1 MPTRPKDFDYSE
13 RRPSMWAPFAVR
25 DFRLLFVGFTLGQ
38 AMMPLQF
45 VTQIFWVQSHA
56 DPSVAIILIGVIG
69 TMRGTGMLS
78 FGLFG
83 GALADRFD
91 RRKLLM
97 ATQGGALILNVSIA
111 AIMWLT
117 PGDTPALVAFFILTF
132 FASSMFA
139 VDGPTRQA
147 IVPEILGPRLT
158 PGGIALNT
166 AAMQL
171 AMPISIFGVG
181 ILVTE
186 IGFAG
191 TYALSG
197 LGHVIE
203 IVTLGAMAYRSNFVR
218 QASHGFKDTIRDVGG
233 GLSYTRRHSAVL
245 WIIILLVVMMA
256 LGFPP
261 TANLGPTWVTTVVG
275 VSFAKFGFIALG
287 WGGGAFLASVLLTRF
302 AAIDRK
308 GLLVAGGA
316 VLFTVSFLIFSIG
329 TTWPFAVIGNIGL
342 GMGMATTQVSSTS
355 LIAAM
360 TPNHVRGRVM
370 SLLMLNM
377 GVAQAVTLPIAILG
391 QAVSLQTMFPILAA
405 ISIGLVGA
413 IVIFRPSIWRARVST
428 ALSEQAGAESE
439 VRAELE
445 ARTAPTPVEDPPQH
459 TPSTPPLPTPTQ
471 TTALPATAT
480 LHPVLLAAA
489 RDAPNK
495 TAAKRIPKPA
505 RPRLAPTED

>member
-1 MPTRPKDFDYSE
+1 MATAPQARDFANAD
-13 RRPSMWAPFAVR
+13 RRPSMWAPFSVR
-25 DFRLLFVGFTLGQ
+25 DFRLLFIGFTLGQ

-56 DPSVAIILIGVIG
+56 DPSISIILIGVIG

-97 ATQGGALILNVSIA
+97 ATQGGALVLNLAIA

-117 PGDTPALVAFFILTF
+117 PGDTPALVGFFILTF

-181 ILVTE
+181 ILVSE
-186 IGFAG
+186 LGFAA

-203 IVTLGAMAYRSNFVR
+203 IVTLGAMAYRSDFVR
-218 QASHGFKDTIRDVGG
+218 QGAHGFKETIRDVGA
-233 GLSYTRRHSAVL
+233 GLTYTRRHSAVF

-256 LGFPP
+256 LAFPP

-287 WGGGAFLASVLLTRF
+287 WGGGAFIASTLLTRF

-316 VLFTVSFLIFSIG
+316 LLFVFSFLIFSIG
-329 TTWPFAVIGNIGL
+329 TTWPFAVVGNIGL
-342 GMGMATTQVSSTS
+342 GMGMATTQVSSTA

-377 GVAQAVTLPIAILG
+377 GVAQAVTLPIAVLG
-391 QAVSLQTMFPILAA
+391 QAVSLQTMFPILAFIA
-405 ISIGLVGA
+405 IGLVGA
-413 IVIFRPSIWRARVST
+413 IIIFRPSIWRARVST
-428 ALSEQAGAESE
+428 ALVQQAQDEPEATAGATPSS
-439 VRAELE
+439 
-445 ARTAPTPVEDPPQH
+445 APTP
-459 TPSTPPLPTPTQ
+459 PL
-471 TTALPATAT
+471 TAAASPLQATSR

-495 TAAKRIPKPA
+495 AAPKSTRTLRPPHPA
-505 RPRLAPTED
+505 PGGD